1 MLPDLFNH
9 IGRYHV
15 MIHGESDPFLARY
28 YDFKWQL
35 VGNLGID
42 LPMLVL
48 GPVLGTEL
56 AARLLVATI
65 PPLNVWAIYR
75 LSRAAHGAVQ
85 PSAFLALPLIYSF
98 PFLHGFVNF
107 ALASALALLA
117 LPVWARLSDKSWVV
131 QVLAGCAMALV
142 VWVAH
147 VAGWAILLVL
157 AGSWAL
163 MQAIL
168 SEGLSVR
175 ALIAATLRVV
185 PLAMP
190 LVPTLLW
197 RSGSGVALSMF
208 SLSQKVHGVANLLRG
223 ESTALDIASVL
234 IILACLA
241 WLLFDRR
248 IIKSKPLLLGGFLL
262 SFFVLILPSYVF
274 SSFYADVRLLP
285 AALTVLLIS
294 AGSLPRKAGL
304 ALAII
309 GCALFVIRLG
319 VHGWGWH
326 ERGNRIVAD
335 LHALDAVP
343 KGARI
348 AVIAERTLCNGWVL
362 TGLDRVPSLAIV
374 RISAFVNTQ
383 WDMADQQ
390 LMTPLYNKDVGYHAP
405 PSNLLATPGNACEGR
420 ALGEILTTLPRKRF
434 DYVWIFSRPAKDSRI
449 AWLKLEAQTP
459 DARLYRIS
467 RR

>member
-1 MLPDLFNH
+1 
-9 IGRYHV
+9 
-15 MIHGESDPFLARY
+15 
-28 YDFKWQL
+28 
-35 VGNLGID
+35 
-42 LPMLVL
+42 
-48 GPVLGTEL
+48 
-56 AARLLVATI
+56 
-65 PPLNVWAIYR
+65 
-75 LSRAAHGAVQ
+75 
-85 PSAFLALPLIYSF
+85 
-98 PFLHGFVNF
+98 
-107 ALASALALLA
+107 
-117 LPVWARLSDKSWVV
+117 
-131 QVLAGCAMALV
+131 MALV

-285 AALTVLLIS
+285 AALTV
-294 AGSLPRKAGL
+294 
-304 ALAII
+304 
-309 GCALFVIRLG
+309 
-319 VHGWGWH
+319 
-326 ERGNRIVAD
+326 
-335 LHALDAVP
+335 
-343 KGARI
+343 
-348 AVIAERTLCNGWVL
+348 IAERTLCNGWVL

-434 DYVWIFSRPAKDSRI
+434 DYVWIFSRPAKYSRI